1 MVKVAIYVQIR
12 TDRGEQNIR
21 QQAAYV
27 REFYKRKGQDI
38 YKVNKD
44 EKTGKTE
51 QRIDYQRMLRHWEE
65 GKFDTVV
72 IQDVDRLTRNYYDGV
87 ELEKFVTEKN
97 NQSVGTSRF
106 HHSLWAFY
114 VSSKTSHE
122 LILYGL
128 KGDGS
133 DL

>member
-1 MVKVAIYVQIR
+1 MVKMAIYVQIR

-97 NQSVGTSRF
+97 DQSVGTS
-106 HHSLWAFY
+106 
-114 VSSKTSHE
+114 SKGEGS
-122 LILYGL
+122 
-128 KGDGS
+128 KGGGQRGQIFKFDK
-133 DL
+133 

>member
-1 MVKVAIYVQIR
+1 MMKVAIYAHIS

-21 QQAAYV
+21 QQVAYV
-27 REFYKRKGQDI
+27 REFCKRKGYNI
-38 YKVNKD
+38 YKVNRD
-44 EKTGKTE
+44 ERTGKTE

-97 NQSVGTSRF
+97 N
-106 HHSLWAFY
+106 
-114 VSSKTSHE
+114 
-122 LILYGL
+122 
-128 KGDGS
+128 
-133 DL
+133 

>member
-1 MVKVAIYVQIR
+1 MMEVAIYAQIS
-12 TDRGEQNIR
+12 TDGGEQNIR
-21 QQAAYV
+21 QQVAYF
-27 REFYKRKGQDI
+27 REFCKRKGYDI
-38 YKVNKD
+38 CKVYKD

-97 NQSVGTSRF
+97 N
-106 HHSLWAFY
+106 
-114 VSSKTSHE
+114 
-122 LILYGL
+122 
-128 KGDGS
+128 
-133 DL
+133 